1 MWRTP
6 SRIYGV
12 SRLVSTHLKEVTMKK
27 FFALTLALVCA
38 AGLSLG
44 CKPASTDAPAAPEA
58 DATATEAPAA
68 YAAAPAAA
76 EAPAA
81 DAVEVPAE

>member
-1 MWRTP
+1 
-6 SRIYGV
+6 
-12 SRLVSTHLKEVTMKK
+12 MKK

-44 CKPASTDAPAAPEA
+44 CKPAPAAPEA
-58 DATATEAPAA
+58 EATATD
-68 YAAAPAAA
+68 AAA

-81 DAVEVPAE
+81 DAAAEAPAADAAAEAPAADAAAEAPAAE

>member
-1 MWRTP
+1 
-6 SRIYGV
+6 
-12 SRLVSTHLKEVTMKK
+12 MKK

-44 CKPASTDAPAAPEA
+44 CKPASTDAPAAPETE
-58 DATATEAPAA
+58 ATATDAAVEAPAA
-68 YAAAPAAA
+68 DAEAPAADAAA

-81 DAVEVPAE
+81 DAAAEAPAAE

>member
-1 MWRTP
+1 
-6 SRIYGV
+6 
-12 SRLVSTHLKEVTMKK
+12 MKK

-58 DATATEAPAA
+58 EATATDAAAAGAEAPAA
-68 YAAAPAAA
+68 ADAAAAAGAEAPAAADAAA

-81 DAVEVPAE
+81 E

>member
-1 MWRTP
+1 
-6 SRIYGV
+6 
-12 SRLVSTHLKEVTMKK
+12 MKK

-58 DATATEAPAA
+58 EATATDAAAEAPAA
-68 YAAAPAAA
+68 EAEAPVAEAAA

-81 DAVEVPAE
+81 DAAAEAPAAE

>member
-1 MWRTP
+1 
-6 SRIYGV
+6 
-12 SRLVSTHLKEVTMKK
+12 MKK

-58 DATATEAPAA
+58 EATATD
-68 YAAAPAAA
+68 AAA

-81 DAVEVPAE
+81 DAEAPAADAAAEAPAADAAAEAPAAE

>member
-1 MWRTP
+1 
-6 SRIYGV
+6 
-12 SRLVSTHLKEVTMKK
+12 MKK

-68 YAAAPAAA
+68 DAAAPAAAEAPAADAAAPAAA

>member
-1 MWRTP
+1 
-6 SRIYGV
+6 
-12 SRLVSTHLKEVTMKK
+12 MKK

-68 YAAAPAAA
+68 DAAAPAADA
-76 EAPAA
+76 PAADAAAPAADAAATEAPAA

>member
-1 MWRTP
+1 
-6 SRIYGV
+6 
-12 SRLVSTHLKEVTMKK
+12 MKK

-58 DATATEAPAA
+58 EATATDAAAEAPAA
-68 YAAAPAAA
+68 DVEAPAADAAA

-81 DAVEVPAE
+81 DAAAEAPAAE

>member
-1 MWRTP
+1 
-6 SRIYGV
+6 
-12 SRLVSTHLKEVTMKK
+12 MKK

-44 CKPASTDAPAAPEA
+44 CKPASTDAPAAPETE
-58 DATATEAPAA
+58 ATATDAAVEAPAA
-68 YAAAPAAA
+68 DAAA

-81 DAVEVPAE
+81 DAAAEAPAADAAAEAPAAE

>member
-1 MWRTP
+1 
-6 SRIYGV
+6 
-12 SRLVSTHLKEVTMKK
+12 MKK

-58 DATATEAPAA
+58 EATATD
-68 YAAAPAAA
+68 AAA

-81 DAVEVPAE
+81 DAEAPAADAAAEAPAADAAADAPAAAE

>member
-1 MWRTP
+1 
-6 SRIYGV
+6 
-12 SRLVSTHLKEVTMKK
+12 MKK

-68 YAAAPAAA
+68 DAAAPAADA
-76 EAPAA
+76 AAPAADAAATEAPAA

>member
-1 MWRTP
+1 
-6 SRIYGV
+6 
-12 SRLVSTHLKEVTMKK
+12 MKK
-27 FFALTLALVCA
+27 FIALTLALVCA

-68 YAAAPAAA
+68 DAAAPAAAEAPAADAAAPAAA

>member
-1 MWRTP
+1 
-6 SRIYGV
+6 
-12 SRLVSTHLKEVTMKK
+12 MKK

-58 DATATEAPAA
+58 EATATDAAAAGAEAPAA
-68 YAAAPAAA
+68 ADAAA

-81 DAVEVPAE
+81 E

>member
-1 MWRTP
+1 
-6 SRIYGV
+6 
-12 SRLVSTHLKEVTMKK
+12 MKK

-58 DATATEAPAA
+58 DATAPEAPAA
-68 YAAAPAAA
+68 DAAAPAAAEAPAADAAAPAAA

>member
-1 MWRTP
+1 
-6 SRIYGV
+6 
-12 SRLVSTHLKEVTMKK
+12 MKK

-68 YAAAPAAA
+68 DAAAPAADA
-76 EAPAA
+76 AAPCAPVPPADGVPVPAA

>member
-1 MWRTP
+1 
-6 SRIYGV
+6 
-12 SRLVSTHLKEVTMKK
+12 MKK

-58 DATATEAPAA
+58 EATATDATAADAEAPAA
-68 YAAAPAAA
+68 ADAAA

-81 DAVEVPAE
+81 AE

>member
-1 MWRTP
+1 
-6 SRIYGV
+6 
-12 SRLVSTHLKEVTMKK
+12 MKK

-68 YAAAPAAA
+68 DAAAPAADAAAPAADAAAPAAA

>member
-1 MWRTP
+1 
-6 SRIYGV
+6 
-12 SRLVSTHLKEVTMKK
+12 MKK

-58 DATATEAPAA
+58 EATATDAAAEVPAVDAEAPAA
-68 YAAAPAAA
+68 DAAA

-81 DAVEVPAE
+81 DAAAEAPAAE

>member
-1 MWRTP
+1 
-6 SRIYGV
+6 
-12 SRLVSTHLKEVTMKK
+12 MKK

-58 DATATEAPAA
+58 YATAPEAPAA
-68 YAAAPAAA
+68 DAAAPAADAAAPAAPAAA

>member
-1 MWRTP
+1 
-6 SRIYGV
+6 
-12 SRLVSTHLKEVTMKK
+12 MKK

-44 CKPASTDAPAAPEA
+44 CKPASTDAPAAPETE
-58 DATATEAPAA
+58 ATATD
-68 YAAAPAAA
+68 AAA

-81 DAVEVPAE
+81 DAAAEAPAADAAAEAPAEAPAADAAAE